1 MNILIIGAGKIA
13 IAYADILNYLGINYK
28 IFQRLSSSK
37 IIPKE
42 LKVIKKD
49 TIFDLNINDFTHIIN
64 CVDLDHQAE
73 INLYILE
80 KSNSHLLSEK
90 PGFIYRK
97 DYLKAIEI
105 CHLRKKDFFIAYNR
119 RFFESVI
126 KLNQLCK
133 LDGGIS
139 SMHFD
144 FTEWKKSV
152 DETNISS
159 KAKERWALLNSAHL
173 IDLAFYICGKPKS
186 MKSEYFG
193 SLSWHPTASIMKGY
207 GITEREIPFSFSS
220 DWGSAGRWDIQIF
233 TPKRKFIL
241 SPLEKLQFILK
252 DSIQIN
258 EIELTS
264 GNEFKDGFLKQ
275 IEAFLFKRSLN
286 IPNLEESYDL
296 YKIITQIFNYE

>member
-13 IAYADILNYLGINYK
+13 IAYAEIIKYLGINYE

-42 LKVIKKD
+42 LNVIKKD

-73 INLYILE
+73 INLYLLE
-80 KSNSHLLSEK
+80 NSDSYLLSEK
-90 PGFIYRK
+90 PGFIYKK
-97 DYLKAIEI
+97 DYLKALEI
-105 CHLRKKDFFIAYNR
+105 CNVRKKDFFIAYNR
-119 RFFESVI
+119 RFFESVL
-126 KLNQLCK
+126 KLNHLCK

-186 MKSEYFG
+186 MHSEYFG
-193 SLSWHPTASIMKGY
+193 SLSWHPTACIMKGY
-207 GITEREIPFSFSS
+207 GITER
-220 DWGSAGRWDIQIF
+220 D
-233 TPKRKFIL
+233 
-241 SPLEKLQFILK
+241 
-252 DSIQIN
+252 
-258 EIELTS
+258 
-264 GNEFKDGFLKQ
+264 
-275 IEAFLFKRSLN
+275 
-286 IPNLEESYDL
+286 
-296 YKIITQIFNYE
+296 